1 MKASNQTIAA
11 EHFLSVHSLCLTA
24 GMAALICILTM
35 VPKIP
40 IPLGYAHL
48 GDAAIF
54 LVVLLTGRREG
65 ALAASLGSALADFL
79 GGFPI
84 WVLPTLM
91 IKYGMAE
98 ILWHTAGGHKK
109 GLSWRAAGGM
119 VLSAA
124 WMVLGYTLAGA
135 VLYGGLAV
143 GLTSTPGL
151 LLEGGV
157 NILAALAAGMVLQ
170 RSGFFSGNR

>member
-1 MKASNQTIAA
+1 METRKIC
-11 EHFLSVHSLCLTA
+11 VTA
-24 GMAALICILTM
+24 VMAALIFIMTT
-35 VPKIP
+35 VPQIP

-54 LVVLLTGRREG
+54 LVVLYVGRREG
-65 ALAASLGSALADFL
+65 ALAASIGSAMADFL

-84 WVLPTLM
+84 WIVPTLV

-98 ILWHTAGGHKK
+98 ILWRVAAGK
-109 GLSWRAAGGM
+109 GSVQSWRAMGGM
-119 VLSAA
+119 LLAGL
-124 WMVLGYTLAGA
+124 WMAFGYTVAGA
-135 VLYGGLAV
+135 ILYGGLSV

-157 NILAALAAGMVLQ
+157 NIFAAYAAGIVLE
-170 RSGFFSGNR
+170 RAKVFKRH